1 MGQSI
6 MTGEKKKTA
15 HFTDTRRHQE
25 RKEEYIMTS
34 TAHPHPLPKISPLS
48 NSTLSM
54 GASFQTHK
62 PVRNIS
68 KAQRHAWMVML
79 HLK

>member
-6 MTGEKKKTA
+6 MTGDKKKTA
-15 HFTDTRRHQE
+15 HFTETRRHQE

-34 TAHPHPLPKISPLS
+34 TAHPHPFPKISPLS
-48 NSTLSM
+48 DSTLSM

-62 PVRNIS
+62 PVGTFQKHS
-68 KAQRHAWMVML
+68 DML
-79 HLK
+79 GW